1 MYRYNISSKI
11 EKWRSALWALKPL
24 IPTRQPYN
32 TRVCYKT
39 AIAVRLHKHQYLR
52 DEQNLPGC
60 PGAPSS
66 HTNPSADWYLK
77 VWRESKWIAKQTGS
91 ELQVIALCNANT
103 HLCSWW
109 ASISVPIGWGGCW
122 GSVVAQRNGG
132 TGRKHEREKL
142 AQTLLYDST
151 RPHSL
156 PAHAHHQVSA
166 HPGLLHRNPAH
177 TNTYFIQI
185 CVDLG

>member
-1 MYRYNISSKI
+1 MKIRTLVFKTSNSIKKPYNI
-11 EKWRSALWALKPL
+11 RF
-24 IPTRQPYN
+24 N
-32 TRVCYKT
+32 TKQLL
-39 AIAVRLHKHQYLR
+39 LHKHQFLR
-52 DEQNLPGC
+52 DEQNLPDC

-77 VWRESKWIAKQTGS
+77 VWKESKWIAKQTGS
-91 ELQVIALCNANT
+91 ELQVIAQCNNT

-132 TGRKHEREKL
+132 TGRKHERERL
-142 AQTLLYDST
+142 AQNLLYDST

-156 PAHAHHQVSA
+156 PAHAHH
-166 HPGLLHRNPAH
+166 
-177 TNTYFIQI
+177 
-185 CVDLG
+185 